1 MPFYADQ
8 HSSIAKM
15 IQKGVGAK
23 IDFRTLTTESFKEVI
38 LKVVE
43 NPKYAE
49 NSKKVSKLF
58 QDKPM
63 KPLDTALWWVDYVIR
78 NPNLDHMKSP
88 TLETGFFVAYSLD
101 IIFAAVVV
109 LNLLVYI
116 ICKLFK
122 TLFGSEKAKRKSE

>member
-8 HSSIAKM
+8 YSSIAKM

-58 QDKPM
+58 KDKPM
-63 KPLDTALWWVDYVIR
+63 KPLETALWWVDYVIR

-101 IIFAAVVV
+101 IVLAAVVV
-109 LNLLVYI
+109 LNLLAYI

-122 TLFGSEKAKRKSE
+122 KLFGAEKPKRKTE